1 MSLQANR
8 LLQYEHVGRTALV
21 DDEAAAQGGR
31 RLWVQG
37 ESDGGAPAA
46 GALAPRAGGAEVG
59 AGAGAG
65 AGARE
70 GGVEDVS
77 PFAKDAASAAPSL
90 RALAGASDYLGG
102 LAARIRAG
110 GSAPES
116 LVAAGGELIEGLG
129 KQLLQRAGT
138 DAAAPLEQLAQTL
151 AAVPAAAAAA
161 FNANASVPATPVS
174 LLAGVFGE
182 PHQVIA
188 RAMAASGLDDEGLAE
203 LLAAGGEA
211 LAALGGLGSAAADL
225 SRGLDPA
232 FVDRERRLLGSLLD
246 GTALEHHLEPSYFT
260 ALRTAVDE
268 ARSEVNGTGAGTGG
282 RGDDAAS
289 SG

>member
-21 DDEAAAQGGR
+21 DDDAAAQGGR

-46 GALAPRAGGAEVG
+46 GALAPRAGGAE
-59 AGAGAG
+59 AEAEAG

-70 GGVEDVS
+70 GGVEDVL
-77 PFAKDAASAAPSL
+77 PFAKDAAAAAPSL

-110 GSAPES
+110 GSASES
-116 LVAAGGELIEGLG
+116 LVAAGGDLIDGLG
-129 KQLLQRAGT
+129 KQLLQRTGT

-161 FNANASVPATPVS
+161 FNASVPATPVS

-182 PHQVIA
+182 PQQVIV

-268 ARSEVNGTGAGTGG
+268 ARSEVNGTGTGG